1 MQKQEKTIIIF
12 PRTTLTTECTFLKI
26 KATVISKLKNNGRP
40 FSEKDVAKKSPKII
54 TRRATKK
61 PIPISIK
68 YFLGLPTV
76 LVTSH
81 DIVAAKKATKTVKY
95 APPKIMETITGT
107 AITRDEVKRT
117 NVCFVNKGPKFN
129 LIFSKVIDF
138 SLKASGR
145 SKTPFPTTIFLDCF
159 RQMFARK
166 VGP

>member
-1 MQKQEKTIIIF
+1 MQKQENTTIIF
-12 PRTTLTTECTFLKI
+12 PRTTLTTECNFLKI
-26 KATVISKLKNNGRP
+26 KATIISRLKNNGRL
-40 FSEKDVAKKSPKII
+40 FSEKDGAKKSPKII

-61 PIPISIK
+61 PMPISIK
-68 YFLGLPTV
+68 YFLGVPTV

-95 APPKIMETITGT
+95 APPKIMETMTGT
-107 AITRDEVKRT
+107 AITRDEAKRIK
-117 NVCFVNKGPKFN
+117 VCFVNKPPKFN

-145 SKTPFPTTIFLDCF
+145 SKTPFPITIFLDCF
-159 RQMFARK
+159 RQMFTRE